1 MYLIS
6 IRQRSQQECLVSIE
20 GPRVFCVDFQF
31 PIPTTGIFETSGT
44 VGSFLPGNDLPLV
57 ALMSNPARY
66 SLTVLK
72 DFLF

>member
-1 MYLIS
+1 M
-6 IRQRSQQECLVSIE
+6 
-20 GPRVFCVDFQF
+20 DFQF
-31 PIPTTGIFETSGT
+31 PIPTTGIFEISGI
-44 VGSFLPGNDLPLV
+44 VGSFLLGNDLPQA